1 MNSNLIFEFT
11 EKLRNKFVELN
22 AELSKSNIDATT
34 SLEIIKV
41 LRRDISHVYNLLKI
55 EEEVQ
60 KKDK

>member
-22 AELSKSNIDATT
+22 VELSKSNIDATT